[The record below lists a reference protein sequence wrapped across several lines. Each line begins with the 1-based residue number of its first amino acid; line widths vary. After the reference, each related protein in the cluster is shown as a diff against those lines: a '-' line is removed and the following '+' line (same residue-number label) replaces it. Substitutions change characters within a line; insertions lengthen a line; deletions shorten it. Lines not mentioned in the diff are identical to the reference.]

1 MFLPESADSWISL
14 SQSVPCVVSTKEVL
28 VLGLAVVSP
37 LSFYAFLGSVVMVWS
52 FALHWLSHTS
62 PLLLKILKA
71 PFQYTPRSFIKVQ
84 LVKSRTKKNGLWPS
98 QLRTGREEKT
108 FFFLLIEEELTDITG
123 VDNMFLPA
131 CFHRDIRMLLFVEFC
146 TVASWL
152 ACQLGAE
159 GSPLH
164 FWNVL
169 EDLKS
174 RCDSWPALNSV
185 QKVRSDWSQGLISD
199 TESVGNVDTVTGNM
213 SVREIR
219 RYHSVSWHWIIRN

>member
-1 MFLPESADSWISL
+1 MPFLDQWSWFGVLPFTDS
-14 SQSVPCVVSTKEVL
+14 VT
-28 VLGLAVVSP
+28 
-37 LSFYAFLGSVVMVWS
+37 F
-52 FALHWLSHTS
+52 

-71 PFQYTPRSFIKVQ
+71 PFQHTPPSFIKVQ
-84 LVKSRTKKNGLWPS
+84 LVKSRTKKKGLWPS

-108 FFFLLIEEELTDITG
+108 FFFLLIEDELTDITG

-131 CFHRDIRMLLFVEFC
+131 CFHRDIRMLLLVEFC

-164 FWNVL
+164 FWNVP

-185 QKVRSDWSQGLISD
+185 YKVQLGCSRGLISD
-199 TESVGNVDTVTGNM
+199 AESAGNVDTVTGNI
-213 SVREIR
+213 SIREIR
-219 RYHSVSWHWIIRN
+219 RYHSVSWHWIISN

>member
-1 MFLPESADSWISL
+1 MVLPESADSWISL

-28 VLGLAVVSP
+28 ALGLAIVSP
-37 LSFYAFLGSVVMVWS
+37 LCFHAFLGSVVMVWS
-52 FALHWLSHTS
+52 FALHWLSHIS
-62 PLLLKILKA
+62 PFAQNPKSSFPAHSSIFYKSATCQVEDKKKMDFGHPSWGQVARKIH
-71 PFQYTPRSFIKVQ
+71 
-84 LVKSRTKKNGLWPS
+84 
-98 QLRTGREEKT
+98 
-108 FFFLLIEEELTDITG
+108 FFLLIEEELTDITG

-131 CFHRDIRMLLFVEFC
+131 CFHRDIRMLLLVEFC

-164 FWNVL
+164 FWNVP

-185 QKVRSDWSQGLISD
+185 YKVQLGCSRGLISD
-199 TESVGNVDTVTGNM
+199 AESAGNVDTVTGNI
-213 SVREIR
+213 SIREIR
-219 RYHSVSWHWIIRN
+219 RYHSVSWHWIISN